1 MECCVTARIIDGKA
15 VAAAERER
23 ITGEVA
29 ELADGGVR
37 PGLAAVL
44 VGDDPASHVYVGMKE
59 RDCEQVGI
67 SSHGARLP
75 ADVDLETLLAEIDR
89 LNASPEVSGIIV
101 QMPLP
106 DHLDASAAQER
117 IDPRKDVDGLGPAS
131 MGRLLRGDP
140 LFVPATPLGCAVLL
154 AEADQPLAGSH
165 VVIVGRSQ
173 LVGRPLANLLTI
185 KGTDATVTVCHSR
198 TADIA
203 AHTRIADVV
212 VMAIGR
218 PRTLTADMVRPG
230 ATVIDV
236 GITRTDQG
244 LVGDVDYDDVAPVAG
259 AITPVP
265 GGVGPMT
272 RAMLL
277 RNTLVAARLQAG
289 LAVGAGEGVPPTS

>member
-1 MECCVTARIIDGKA
+1 MASIIDGKA

-23 ITGEVA
+23 ITAEVA
-29 ELADGGVR
+29 ALAERGVY

-67 SSHGARLP
+67 SNHGVRLP
-75 ADVDLETLLAEIDR
+75 ADVEQSALHAEIDR
-89 LNASPEVSGIIV
+89 LNAAPEVTGIIV

-106 DHLDASAAQER
+106 DHLDANAAQER

-154 AEADQPLAGSH
+154 ETVDQSVAGKH
-165 VVIVGRSQ
+165 VVVVGRSQ

-198 TADIA
+198 TTELA
-203 AHTRIADVV
+203 AHTRRADVV

-218 PRTLTADMVRPG
+218 PRTLTGDMVRPG

-236 GITRTDQG
+236 GITRTDGG
-244 LVGDVDYDDVAPVAG
+244 LVGDVDFDEVARVAG
-259 AITPVP
+259 AVTPVP

-277 RNTLVAARLQAG
+277 RNTLLAARLQAG
-289 LAVGAGEGVPPTS
+289 LAAA